1 MRNLGKTALRV
12 TEIGFGGAPLGN
24 LFAIVTEPDAQAS
37 LATAWDNGC
46 RYFDTSPYYGYGLS
60 ERRVGDALREKP
72 RDQYV
77 LSTKVGRLITPGLH
91 TRGSGTAF
99 ETPMPFGAK
108 FDYGYDATMR
118 SIADSL
124 QRLGLDR
131 IDVALIHDIAR
142 DYHGDDYPRHLRGA
156 MEGGYRALVELK
168 AAGQIGAIGL
178 GVNEV
183 AACEEAMGHGDFDCF
198 LLGGRYTLLEQ
209 APVDRFFPACQKKNI
224 SIIVGGPFNSGLLAR
239 LGRSDATY
247 NYVAVPPD
255 IAKRAAAL
263 HETCARHGVPLPAAA
278 LQFPLAHPVVAA
290 IIPGARNRAEV
301 ASHWQWARL
310 KIPAALWDDL
320 RERGLLHPDAPVPQ
334 GPILQ
339 AQS

>member
-24 LFAIVTEPDAQAS
+24 LFAVVTEPDAQAS

-60 ERRVGDALREKP
+60 ERRVGDALRQKP

-118 SIADSL
+118 SIEDSL

-131 IDVALIHDIAR
+131 IDVALVHDIAR
-142 DYHGDDYPRHLRGA
+142 DYHGDDYPRHLRDA

-198 LLGGRYTLLEQ
+198 LLAGRYTLLEQ
-209 APVDRFFPACQKKNI
+209 APLDRFFPACQKKSI
-224 SIIVGGPFNSGLLAR
+224 SIIVGGPFNSGVLAR
-239 LGRSDATY
+239 VGRPDATY
-247 NYVAVPPD
+247 NYGAVPPE
-255 IAKRAAAL
+255 IAKRAASL
-263 HETCARHGVPLPAAA
+263 LEVCNRHNVPLPAAA
-278 LQFPLAHPVVAA
+278 LQFPLGHPVVAA
-290 IIPGARNRAEV
+290 VIPGARNSAEV

-320 RERGLLHPDAPVPQ
+320 RERGLLHSQAPVPL
-334 GPILQ
+334 GPIL
-339 AQS
+339 